1 MKIHGFKYDCISACE
16 AIGLAKCFEAY
27 GNECPSEVI
36 MEAGFNENSG
46 YVYIAL
52 ENGISIASCMGRD
65 VEFIVNDF
73 ENSEEFFLS
82 TFYEAEEKIQELCN
96 L

>member
-52 ENGISIASCMGRD
+52 ENGISIASCMGQR
-65 VEFIVNDF
+65 VEYIVTDF
-73 ENSEEFFLS
+73 DTGEELFFDNY
-82 TFYEAEEKIQELCN
+82 TMATYGQN
-96 L
+96 N

>member
-52 ENGISIASCMGRD
+52 ENGISIASCMGQR
-65 VEFIVNDF
+65 VEYIVTDF
-73 ENSEEFFLS
+73 DTGEELFFDNY
-82 TFYEAEEKIQELCN
+82 TMAIYGQN
-96 L
+96 N

>member
-1 MKIHGFKYDCISACE
+1 MKINGFKYDCIAACE

-36 MEAGFNENSG
+36 MEIGFNENSG

-52 ENGISIASCMGRD
+52 EDLNISIASCMGQR
-65 VEFIVNDF
+65 VEYIVTDF
-73 ENSEEFFLS
+73 ETGEEFF
-82 TFYEAEEKIQELCN
+82 FDNYRMAIDKIETL
-96 L
+96 

>member
-16 AIGLAKCFEAY
+16 AIGLSKCFEAY

-52 ENGISIASCMGRD
+52 ENGISIASCMGQR
-65 VEFIVNDF
+65 VEYIVTDF
-73 ENSEEFFLS
+73 DTGEELFFDNY
-82 TFYEAEEKIQELCN
+82 TMATYGQN
-96 L
+96 N